1 MPNSNPN
8 PSGVSHR
15 RSSFPA
21 PDPPKSMDSSLR
33 INPLSAASSASHSLS
48 GHFSKLGIGRRSS
61 RARSPPPLGRS
72 HSHAGLEP
80 DFRGTKA
87 SLSKS
92 AIFEG
97 KSKPFSQFCPQ
108 VEQTTKR
115 VVRETKRAGLEKVED
130 FNVKKERVVIGKE
143 GSGDL
148 VKPMLRLG
156 RSRSLCDSKVELASF
171 LVINGVKLV
180 NADMPPFM
188 QIHAVG
194 CARKTCDSLEKFSS
208 RALALSLKKEFDRAY
223 GPAWHCIVGTSFGSF
238 VTHSV
243 GGFLYFSMDQK
254 MHILLFKTTVERA
267 K

>member
-1 MPNSNPN
+1 MPNPN
-8 PSGVSHR
+8 PNSSRTTHR

-21 PDPPKSMDSSLR
+21 PDPPKSSSIT
-33 INPLSAASSASHSLS
+33 INPQSSASRTIS

-61 RARSPPPLGRS
+61 RARSPPPPGR
-72 HSHAGLEP
+72 HSNTVLESGLT
-80 DFRGTKA
+80 GNQK

-97 KSKPFSQFCPQ
+97 KSNRSFSQFCPQ

-115 VVRETKRAGLEKVED
+115 VVAETKRSGLEKSGG
-130 FNVKKERVVIGKE
+130 FNVKEKVVDTTMAKG
-143 GSGDL
+143 GGVL

-156 RSRSLCDSKVELASF
+156 RSRSLCDPKVELASF

-208 RALALSLKKEFDRAY
+208 KALALSLKKEFDGAY

-254 MHILLFKTTVERA
+254 LHILLFKTTVARA